1 MPYKPAP
8 YSSRWQRIGRDGN
21 GLAMWKRCLATI
33 MAVSPTIAFASD
45 GAEQTRQPFE
55 SCLLTQALA
64 LERHG
69 SEVDMVMAQAERAC
83 RDAKGNLS
91 AQAVAGT
98 TNEVRLAVMQ
108 QRLNARNTRRRG

>member
-1 MPYKPAP
+1 
-8 YSSRWQRIGRDGN
+8 
-21 GLAMWKRCLATI
+21 MWKRCLATI
-33 MAVSPTIAFASD
+33 LVVSPAMAIASD
-45 GAEQTRQPFE
+45 GAGQTRQPFE

-69 SEVDMVMAQAERAC
+69 SEIDLVMAQAERAC
-83 RDAKGNLS
+83 RDAKGDLS

-98 TNEVRLAVMQ
+98 TSEVRLAVMQ